1 MSGMH
6 FFPNSFYIY
15 IHCMCSAKKH
25 SDKLSIIKYDV
36 EGDNNKDLKVELL
49 LQGVMIKG
57 LPTLI
62 LYYEG
67 TPLATHSGMITES
80 GLDEWLDNNLF
91 SKMNELNTMNNAAND
106 EKLEQMKEDS
116 MSEEVCGKQRGFVS
130 FDSSGKDDYML

>member
-1 MSGMH
+1 
-6 FFPNSFYIY
+6 
-15 IHCMCSAKKH
+15 
-25 SDKLSIIKYDV
+25 
-36 EGDNNKDLKVELL
+36 
-49 LQGVMIKG
+49 MIKG